1 MPDGPPPTTAQT
13 EDPRAEIDVTGVV
26 APSGVSAP
34 TRTFA
39 GTGEGLVDVVPTP
52 SWPLALEPQHL
63 TVELSLAHANASP
76 AVMSFTPLSAVV
88 PVLAIRSGTVEL
100 ALVVGL
106 IPSCPDA
113 LPPAQLTVP
122 SLPAA
127 QEKLAPMA
135 TRDGAGSPSAR
146 PILIVGIV

>member
-1 MPDGPPPTTAQT
+1 M
-13 EDPRAEIDVTGVV
+13 
-26 APSGVSAP
+26 
-34 TRTFA
+34 RTFA
-39 GTGEGLVDVVPTP
+39 GTGEGLVDVVPIP

-76 AVMSFTPLSAVV
+76 AVMSLTPLSAVA
-88 PVLAIRSGTVEL
+88 AIRKGTGEL

-106 IPSCPDA
+106 IPSCPEA

-135 TRDGAGSPSAR
+135 TLDGAGSPSAR
-146 PILIVGIV
+146 PMLIVGIV